1 MFEVI
6 TSSHSY
12 LSLTSSKTYP
22 CDAIAVRSNNIVKQ
36 TCLRLNMGVSIPF
49 DHTSILSDDTLSEV
63 SESDEEIKVSFSVI
77 IPCGQNPSLVYVG
90 WAKSEFIFRNKH
102 FRANSPN
109 ISVGYNVELKQPM
122 EKVESLEYED
132 TSTTWKPGVKY
143 CNAYLVKLSAL
154 LEIDVVS
161 LAAETR

>member
-1 MFEVI
+1 
-6 TSSHSY
+6 
-12 LSLTSSKTYP
+12 
-22 CDAIAVRSNNIVKQ
+22 
-36 TCLRLNMGVSIPF
+36 MGVAIPF
-49 DHTSILSDDTLSEV
+49 DHTSILSDDTLSEAL
-63 SESDEEIKVSFSVI
+63 ESDEEIKVSFSVI
-77 IPCGQNPSLVYVG
+77 VPSGQNPSLVYVG

-109 ISVGYNVELKQPM
+109 ISFGYNVEFKKPM
-122 EKVESLEYED
+122 EGVESVEYED
-132 TSTTWKPGVKY
+132 TSTTWKSGIKY